1 MRIFFAAVLVL
12 GVSAG
17 SFGQGIEAPQYNP
30 NSVNAIPRYEQ
41 LYKIRVWREIDFS
54 EKQNEGFFAN
64 NGQITKLALDAIR
77 SGEIGEVYRF
87 DSLTSTYPK
96 DEFYSLLVRSEG
108 QIFEP
113 WDINK
118 TYYTNDQV
126 SFEGK
131 NYEAQADNLSGKTP
145 AESPSDWS
153 VYTGGKAIVYIPNDI
168 TKMRIMEDL
177 IFDRRRSRLYH
188 DIQAVQFF
196 VPGSSGI
203 TSDGFDRQLGWIKY
217 KDLERVFRNH
227 PREAIWFNRY
237 NTAENRNFADAFLLR
252 LFKGVIYKVENPD
265 DLDIQAIYSE
275 NGRSY
280 KESVWARE
288 WEEIRL
294 MEKEHNLWEY

>member
-1 MRIFFAAVLVL
+1 MRIFFAAIFVLATTAFSL
-12 GVSAG
+12 
-17 SFGQGIEAPQYNP
+17 GQGVEAPQYNP

-41 LYKIRVWREIDFS
+41 LYKIRVWREIDFN

-87 DSLTSTYPK
+87 DSLTTTYPK
-96 DEFYSLLVRSEG
+96 DEFYNLLIRSQG
-108 QIFEP
+108 QVFDP

-126 SFEGK
+126 SFDGK

-145 AESPSDWS
+145 AESPADWS
-153 VYTGGKAIVYIPNDI
+153 VYTGGKAIVYIPGDI
-168 TKMRIMEDL
+168 SKMRIMEDL

-196 VPGSSGI
+196 VPGNSGL

-227 PREAIWFNRY
+227 PKEAIWFNRY

-265 DLDIQAIYSE
+265 DLDLQAIYSE